1 MLWKIAWRN
10 IIHKP
15 LNALLCISLLLF
27 GVGIISL
34 LLIIQKGIEQKFE
47 ADLNNIDIVVGA
59 KGSPLQLVLSAVYHI
74 DSPTGN
80 IKLEEAQK
88 LMKNPMVKEAI
99 PLAYG
104 DSYEGHR
111 ILGTSTAYLS
121 KYTAE
126 FEEGKTF
133 AAPMEAVIGWN
144 IAQNKSLKI
153 GSTFYGTHGE
163 SEEGHVHDN
172 KPYTVVGLLK
182 QNNTVLDNLV
192 LTDLESVWHVHEKE
206 EHNHGHDH
214 HHAHAE
220 SKKEIT
226 ALLITCKTKM
236 AVLSLPR
243 TINQQTN
250 MQAVLPG
257 LEINKLLHMI
267 GIGTAT
273 FKLIAY
279 AIMLMAGLSVFFAL
293 YARLKE
299 RRAELALM
307 RSLGYSPISLFSL
320 LLIEGGLLA
329 LLGYGF
335 GLLASRIGIYLI
347 NQQALQDYNHQFEA
361 SFLAEEWTTFLLTLI
376 IGLVAALLPA
386 WRAMRIDVATTLTKH
401 A

>member
-15 LNALLCISLLLF
+15 LNALLCICLLLF

-121 KYTAE
+121 KYAAE
-126 FEEGKTF
+126 FKEGKTF
-133 AAPMEAVIGWN
+133 AKPMEAVMGWN

-163 SEEGHVHDN
+163 SEGGHVHDN
-172 KPYTVVGLLK
+172 KSYTVVGILK
-182 QNNTVLDNLV
+182 RNNTILDNLV

-206 EHNHGHDH
+206 IHEHEH
-214 HHAHAE
+214 HHEHAE
-220 SKKEIT
+220 INKEIT

-243 TINQQTN
+243 TINQKTN
-250 MQAVLPG
+250 MQAVLPS

-279 AIMLMAGLSVFFAL
+279 SIMLMAGLSVFLGL

-307 RSLGYSPISLFSL
+307 RSLGYSPIRLFSL
-320 LLIEGGLLA
+320 LLMEGGLLA

-335 GLLASRIGIYLI
+335 GLLASRLGIYLI
-347 NQQALQDYNHQFEA
+347 NQQALQDYNHQFEI
-361 SFLAEEWTTFLLTLI
+361 SFLAEEWKIFLLTII

-386 WRAMRIDVATTLTKH
+386 WRAMQVDVATTLTKQ